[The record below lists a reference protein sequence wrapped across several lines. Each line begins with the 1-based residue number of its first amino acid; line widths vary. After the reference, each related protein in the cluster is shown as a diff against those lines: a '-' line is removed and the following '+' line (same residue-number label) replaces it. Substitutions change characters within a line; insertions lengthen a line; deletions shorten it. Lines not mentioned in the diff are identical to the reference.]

1 MEVVDI
7 GLNDLQA
14 IDISDLGS
22 NPHNGSITGME
33 LLMNTKKGSSSNANV
48 KFGELDSLEKE
59 LEDLNKPAESN
70 PAKSFANYAS
80 NLFGFSN
87 DNNSSSSNSNIK
99 EISNVSNVGIATK
112 EAIGVTKTWDNYSK
126 MNDIPPAPERSHVT
140 DREKNRKKKL
150 MLSKLNNWFEKG
162 VLKSRCHLNE
172 DSPYEKI
179 EDEYESALADKK
191 ERDGVRMYKEWFQ
204 TFANTIE
211 YGNSWLNPF
220 DFNLD
225 GLGESIGEDID
236 SYEDLFIKLHEKYGN
251 VDLPVEIDI
260 AFKFA
265 FKIALTN
272 ITNKALSS
280 ATPGFNDV
288 IRQNPELMGAFTRS
302 TAEYMKKNS
311 TAYSFADNMM
321 NNKPQESQSQNSYN
335 RPMDNYTTGPPP
347 PPVETKQ
354 MPAPPRP
361 GMNYTY
367 TPGSRPDIDMARGA
381 MFREP
386 GVDIHNAGSS
396 YQSMDDAVPQRRE
409 MKGPQNADIDNL
421 LSGLKPKQ
429 PIQVQKQD
437 DSVISISDLKELQS
451 NHSAPKQSKRKP
463 RSEKNT
469 ISLDI

>member
-48 KFGELDSLEKE
+48 RFGELDSLEKE

-70 PAKSFANYAS
+70 PAQSFASYAS
-80 NLFGFSN
+80 SFLGFGGDS
-87 DNNSSSSNSNIK
+87 NSSSNNNIK
-99 EISNVSNVGIATK
+99 EISNSSNLGVATK

-126 MNDIPPAPERSHVT
+126 INDIPPAPERST
-140 DREKNRKKKL
+140 ISDREKNRKKKI
-150 MLSKLNNWFEKG
+150 MLGKLNNWFEKG
-162 VLKSRCHLNE
+162 FLKKPCHLNE

-251 VDLPVEIDI
+251 VELPVEIDI

-311 TAYSFADNMM
+311 PAYSFADNMM
-321 NNKPQESQSQNSYN
+321 SKETPNSYN
-335 RPMDNYTTGPPP
+335 QPMNNYTTGPPQP
-347 PPVETKQ
+347 PIETKQ
-354 MPAPPRP
+354 MPPPPRP

-381 MFREP
+381 MFREQ
-386 GVDIHNAGSS
+386 GVDINNSGSS
-396 YQSMDDAVPQRRE
+396 YQSSDAPPQRKE